1 MMSCSILATAAGENP
16 YKTANECLA
25 DLIKADAGENIR
37 QEQTAIMSRG
47 DALESVLLNTAC
59 KELGIWTPKGSVL
72 TKDLQPIVHNDIPL
86 QGSLDGLCKHFDSLT
101 IKEDPD
107 KGIYVMTESK
117 EITIQGEGV
126 LECKLTSAYPEDV
139 PPLWRGPMQLQ
150 GLMDIKQASYGILVV
165 CYQSIYWRYFIY
177 PRDEAMVER
186 IHNLVIDMD
195 RRIKEKDYFPPVSSK
210 DAAMLHP
217 KPEEDIVDLP
227 EESLDYIDL
236 YKQADIAIKQ
246 WTEVKKDAE
255 LKLMDQLSNAKKG
268 SITRGDL
275 EKTTYIVNWG
285 SRTYKPQPERVV
297 PAKEGYTARNKTIS
311 IKEVQHEDN

>member
-47 DALESVLLNTAC
+47 DALESVLLETAC
-59 KELGIWTPKGSVL
+59 RELGIGTFDV
-72 TKDLQPIVHNDIPL
+72 DIVDPVKHADIPL
-86 QGSLDGLCKHFDSLT
+86 QGSLDGNCHVLRPDGIT

-107 KGIYVMTESK
+107 KGIYVMTENK
-117 EITIQGEGV
+117 EIWLNGEGV

-217 KPEEDIVDLP
+217 EPEEDIVDLP

-268 SITRGDL
+268 SITRGEH